1 MHKKTIYLR
10 LLETTMSQKNIL
22 RVQYSIFA
30 CSYKNSEKV
39 KDDEKNCMQTFKSQV
54 LVNRTVSIQDTLH
67 TDIGIVLTCKLY
79 YKNTNT

>member
-1 MHKKTIYLR
+1 MYLR
-10 LLETTMSQKNIL
+10 LLETTMSQKDIL

-54 LVNRTVSIQDTLH
+54 LVNRTVSIQDTLN
-67 TDIGIVLTCKLY
+67 TDIAVVLTCKLY
-79 YKNTNT
+79 YKNTNP

>member
-1 MHKKTIYLR
+1 MYLR

-54 LVNRTVSIQDTLH
+54 LVNITVIRNATYGYRHSFNL
-67 TDIGIVLTCKLY
+67 
-79 YKNTNT
+79 